1 MLQHYWVIPEN
12 TVTTSAKLSCFQ
24 GFRRRPAESCF
35 RTYFILVFL
44 QVKNL
49 VLMHFGLRESQNETG
64 MKGLRLKS
72 RFFDFCQ
79 CQGCQCLTPSKR
91 CQMSSNTAS
100 LHHLSLSLLV
110 PSTVSQ
116 RHPPHTHTHSHAH
129 THTKTQS
136 TVLQESKQTN
146 GQISQPVFQPVD
158 HRAHLPY
165 LVVKVYFPLVTLL
178 LRCFKSK
185 NYEKYWHI
193 GKGTK

>member
-12 TVTTSAKLSCFQ
+12 IVTTRAKLSCFQ
-24 GFRRRPAESCF
+24 GFRRGPADSYF

-64 MKGLRLKS
+64 MKELRLKS

-91 CQMSSNTAS
+91 CQMSSNIAS
-100 LHHLSLSLLV
+100 LHHLSLSLLA

-116 RHPPHTHTHSHAH
+116 RHPPHTHTPTH
-129 THTKTQS
+129 THTQKHSQRCS
-136 TVLQESKQTN
+136 RSQSKQM
-146 GQISQPVFQPVD
+146 GRFRSLFSSQLTIEHTTPIW
-158 HRAHLPY
+158 L
-165 LVVKVYFPLVTLL
+165 
-178 LRCFKSK
+178 
-185 NYEKYWHI
+185 
-193 GKGTK
+193 